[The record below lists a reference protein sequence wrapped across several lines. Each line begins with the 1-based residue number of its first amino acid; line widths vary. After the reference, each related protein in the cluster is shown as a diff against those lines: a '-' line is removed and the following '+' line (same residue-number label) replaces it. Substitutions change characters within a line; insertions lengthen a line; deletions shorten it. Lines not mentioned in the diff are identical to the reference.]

1 MRSAACAPP
10 AKATYPAVYAGA
22 FTEAFKDLFGLQA
35 SETTEIIFVRHAEP
49 DYRAAA
55 RNGDPL
61 DPPLTERGRCQTMR
75 LAQRL
80 RGMDIDAVYT
90 STMRRALETAV
101 VIAAAK
107 DLSMVRTP
115 QLREIAI
122 NAGALNGRAGDP
134 QKLAAQMVLRF
145 LNNPRWDAIKG
156 LEPSR

>member
-1 MRSAACAPP
+1 MRSAALAPP
-10 AKATYPAVYAGA
+10 AKAADSAVYAGA
-22 FTEAFKDLFGLQA
+22 FSEAFQDLFGLQA

-49 DYRAAA
+49 NIAPRI
-55 RNGDPL
+55 
-61 DPPLTERGRCQTMR
+61 ERRSAGPTAHRTGRCQTMR

-80 RGMDIDAVYT
+80 RGMDIDAAYT
-90 STMRRALETAV
+90 STMRRALETAA